1 MNKKEVKFS
10 INNRSFLNANKTKP
24 VRYVLIFNIFTVI
37 MFMTAPFKTNNSNLF
52 LFLLL
57 VGFSYFF
64 LYIGFNIGFNKKN
77 ILTKKKY
84 KLKHIISFV
93 FIFYILTFLIKY
105 SYLLKASPFDISGMI
120 NVIVIGIYS
129 PELGYKRTLDKSLIP
144 YIPWS
149 IYFITSIFNQLFLFY
164 GLALWKRL
172 SKIYKCLYILFFI
185 VEILVWMGK
194 GTNFGVI
201 TLILLLFFN
210 LIFFQNS
217 KKIKQISFIVFP
229 FLAIFSFISL
239 MTSRRNNVEF
249 DINAL
254 NYTNAVI
261 DYDSFI
267 FRLLPSS
274 LLETYMYVLS
284 YLTQG
289 YHHTLI
295 AFDMNFKFTY
305 FFGNNPNIM
314 AFGEFILGTD
324 IYENTYVYRMKDYGV
339 DPEVNWHSAY
349 TWIAS
354 DTTFYFLPFFFLFIG
369 YLYGISWKLSLLYND
384 LLSKV
389 VFLVFS
395 LFLIFLF
402 ANNNFIS
409 SILYSL
415 FFLLP
420 YWYFT
425 RIYNKELLE
434 V

>member
-1 MNKKEVKFS
+1 MKKINVKFS
-10 INNRSFLNANKTKP
+10 INDKAFLNANKIKP
-24 VRYVLIFNIFTVI
+24 IKYVLIFNIFTVM
-37 MFMTAPFKTNNSNLF
+37 MFITAPFETSYANLF

-57 VGFSYFF
+57 IGFSYFF

-77 ILTKKKY
+77 VLSKKKY
-84 KLKHIISFV
+84 NIKHIISFV
-93 FIFYILTFLIKY
+93 FIFNIVTILIKY
-105 SYLLKASPFDISGMI
+105 SYLLKTSPFDIGGMI
-120 NVIVIGIYS
+120 NVIMIGIYS
-129 PELGYKRTLDKSLIP
+129 PELGYKRTLDKNLIQ

-149 IYFITSIFNQLFLFY
+149 IYFITSIVNQLFLFF

-172 SKIYKCLYILFFI
+172 SKMYKFLYVLFFI
-185 VEILVWMGK
+185 LEILVWMGK

-210 LIFFQNS
+210 LVFFQNS

-239 MTSRRNNVEF
+239 MTSRRNNAEF
-249 DINAL
+249 DINAV

-267 FRLLPSS
+267 FRVLPSS
-274 LLETYMYVLS
+274 LLETYMYVLN

-289 YHHTLI
+289 YYHTLI
-295 AFDMNFKFTY
+295 AFDLDFKFTY

-314 AFGEFILGTD
+314 QFGEFLLGTD
-324 IYENTYVYRMKDYGV
+324 IYKNTYVYRMKDYGV

-354 DTTFYFLPFFFLFIG
+354 DTTFYLLPFFFLFIG
-369 YLYGISWKLSLLYND
+369 YLYGISWKLSLVYND

-395 LFLIFLF
+395 IFLIFLF

-409 SILYSL
+409 SILYSW

-425 RIYNKELLE
+425 RIYKKELIE